1 MSDTYAPGSI
11 IRVRDESWMVTQL
24 SARGTQTVVH
34 AIGLSELVRDTEAT
48 FVDGLDVIDREDPK
62 DTVVVADSS
71 PHYRRARLWLEATL
85 RKTHVP
91 VPHGRPVVSDKMLL
105 DALPYQQAAVEK
117 ALDPKN
123 LRPRILLADAVGLGK
138 TLEIGLILSELV
150 RRGRGERILVVAP
163 AHVLEQFQHE
173 LWTRFALPLVRLDS
187 VGIQRI
193 RQQVPSTKNPFS
205 VIKRAIVSI
214 DTLKSQKY
222 LNHLKKVEWDAVVI
236 DESHNLTNSGT
247 QNNALARVLAP
258 NTDALIL
265 ASATPHNGRKE
276 SFAELLRLLDPTA
289 VDAQGNFSRESME
302 RLVIRRHRNSPEVAS
317 IVGQDWAPRQAPQN
331 ILVEP
336 TPVEDEIATE
346 LAEVWL
352 HPEAGK
358 ALPLSNKLFPWTLA
372 KAFLS
377 SNAALK
383 QSVQA
388 RIKTLTSGQGADPGG
403 KKGQELE
410 ALYRLLA
417 MVEQAESSPSAKFE
431 RLVQHLQE
439 IGVSAKGSTRVVIFS
454 ERVATLDWLR
464 TELKSALKLKDEN
477 LEILHGGL
485 DDQTQQNVIESFKM
499 KNSPVR
505 VLITGDVASEGV
517 NLHAQC
523 HHMVH
528 YDIPWSLIRIE
539 QRNGRIDRY
548 GQKFEP
554 EIVTLLLQPSH
565 EHFSGDVRVL
575 SRLMDREHEA
585 HLALGTA
592 ASLMG
597 EWSEKREEEAI
608 IQVLTQQK
616 SEGDVFK
623 SVADEDPDFAWAGL
637 DDDDFPDF
645 GDFGGFGTDSTGEN
659 PQVLSSLAEE
669 KPESP
674 VDTAFSDSSLYDSAE
689 QFLTDAVYEI
699 VPVPSDPSERNGIE
713 WEVLRNEGVVQ
724 LAPPRDLKK
733 RLRVLPQTYLQ
744 NRRVMEKMMLAT
756 SADRGKQSLL
766 DAQQG
771 EKKTAKNAGIAGT
784 WPQAH
789 YLSPLHP
796 VLEWASDRVMSKVQR
811 QEILA
816 VRADVDL
823 PTVLLLG
830 TYMNH
835 NGQVVQRS
843 YYTVGFLGGNPLPET
858 ISDVRRYFDEIG
870 FTAQSNNRGP
880 VELPADAEVRRMVA
894 DSIEAAERLFLDTQK
909 VAADAAA
916 RELKELWEQRI
927 ADWEDESGMLPGA
940 SRSSSW
946 RTQSARVREEKRL
959 AEKLNPSQ
967 HLLRP
972 LLMILPEDTPI
983 AQQST
988 APVDGDNN

>member
-1 MSDTYAPGSI
+1 MADSYAPGSI

-24 SARGTQTVVH
+24 NSRGAQTVIH
-34 AIGLSELVRDTEAT
+34 ALGLSELVRDTQAT
-48 FVDGLDVIDREDPK
+48 FIEGLDSIQVEDPK
-62 DTVVVADSS
+62 NTAVRADDS

-91 VPHGRPVVSDKMLL
+91 VPYGEPVISDRMLL
-105 DALPYQQAAVEK
+105 DPLPYQRTAVKK
-117 ALDPKN
+117 ALDPRN

-138 TLEIGLILSELV
+138 TLEIGMILSELV

-236 DESHNLTNSGT
+236 DESHNLTNTGT

-289 VDAQGNFSRESME
+289 VDARGNFNREAMD

-317 IVGQDWAPRQAPQN
+317 IVGQDWAPRQAPRN
-331 ILVEP
+331 ILIEP
-336 TPVEDEIATE
+336 TPIEDEIATE

-352 HPEAGK
+352 HPDAGS
-358 ALPLSNKLFPWTLA
+358 ALPLTNRLFPWTLA

-377 SNAALK
+377 SNAALR
-383 QSVQA
+383 QSVQT
-388 RIKTLTSGQGADPGG
+388 RINTLTDNGKQSPEG
-403 KKGQELE
+403 KKAQELE
-410 ALYRLLA
+410 ALRRLQELTDRA
-417 MVEQAESSPSAKFE
+417 EQQPSAKFE
-431 RLVQHLQE
+431 RLVAHLKE
-439 IGVSAKGSTRVVIFS
+439 IGISASKETRVVIFS
-454 ERVATLDWLR
+454 ERVATLEWLR
-464 TELKSALKLKDEN
+464 EQLQPALKLKAEN

-505 VLITGDVASEGV
+505 ILITGDVASEGV
-517 NLHAQC
+517 NLHSQC

-554 EIVTLLLQPSH
+554 EIVTLLLQPTH
-565 EHFSGDVRVL
+565 QHFSGDVRVL

-585 HLALGTA
+585 HQALGTA

-597 EWSEKREEEAI
+597 EWSEKREEDAI
-608 IQVLTQQK
+608 IQVLSQQK
-616 SEGDVFK
+616 SEDEVFK
-623 SVADEDPDFAWAGL
+623 SVADEDPDFAWAGF
-637 DDDDFPDF
+637 DADDFFDF
-645 GDFGGFGTDSTGEN
+645 GDVDITQEDLSSSAVSGNTDSDRIDNGGYTD
-659 PQVLSSLAEE
+659 A
-669 KPESP
+669 
-674 VDTAFSDSSLYDSAE
+674 SLYDSSA
-689 QFLTDAVYEI
+689 QFLTDAVFEI
-699 VPVPSDPSERNGIE
+699 IPVPSAKRSLNGIE
-713 WEVLRNEGVVQ
+713 WEVQKNAGIIM
-724 LAPPRDLKK
+724 LAPTPDLKK

-744 NRRVMEKMMLAT
+744 NRQVMERMMLAT
-756 SADRGKQSLL
+756 SVDRGRQSLI

-771 EKKTAKNAGIAGT
+771 EKKTAKTSGIAGT

-816 VRADVDL
+816 VRADVDY
-823 PTVLLLG
+823 PTILLLG

-835 NGQVVQRS
+835 NGQIVQRA
-843 YYTVGFLGGNPLPET
+843 YYTVGFLGKNPLPET
-858 ISDVRRYFDEIG
+858 ISDVRDYFEQIG
-870 FTAQSNNRGP
+870 FTAHSNNPGP
-880 VELPADAEVRRMVA
+880 VQLPNPDELHYMVA
-894 DSIEAAERLFLDTQK
+894 TAIDSAEELFISTQK
-909 VAADAAA
+909 LAADSAA
-916 RELKELWEQRI
+916 RELKQLWQKRI
-927 ADWEDESGMLPGA
+927 DVWEEESGILPGL
-940 SRSSSW
+940 SRTSTLK
-946 RTQSARVREEKRL
+946 TQSTRVSEEKRL
-959 AEKLNPSQ
+959 AEKLEPSQ

-972 LLMILPEDTPI
+972 LLMVLPLDTPL
-983 AQQST
+983 AQQS
-988 APVDGDNN
+988 DK